1 MSLNS
6 STVIFMHRMKK
17 ICFIRSHRKTNMTH
31 NKIKQIQSLE
41 RGKYRREHSQFLIEG
56 KRLVESALEFGAK
69 MENVYYTDSFKN
81 ENPGLI
87 QKIEK
92 AGFTLEQILTKQLEK
107 ISFTQSPAGIAAV
120 CNFPDMG
127 NPDVKQNK
135 WIYLYQVS
143 DPGNM
148 GTLFRSAAWFG
159 FTHISLSPDCVDP
172 FNPKVVR
179 AGMGAHFGL
188 SIHRDIELN
197 LFADSHTL
205 IGADQCGND
214 VSDFKSPEKFVLVL
228 GSEAHGLSDD
238 IQRIID
244 HTISIEKIGFGESL
258 NVGVAGSI
266 LMHHLSR

>member
-1 MSLNS
+1 M
-6 STVIFMHRMKK
+6 
-17 ICFIRSHRKTNMTH
+17 TN
-31 NKIKQIQSLE
+31 NDIKRIQSLQ
-41 RGKYRREHSQFLIEG
+41 RGKFRKEFSQYFIEG
-56 KRLVESALEFGAK
+56 KRLVQSALELGAK
-69 MENVYYTDSFKN
+69 IDSVYFTDPFRIENMEMIDSVQNSDISF
-81 ENPGLI
+81 
-87 QKIEK
+87 
-92 AGFTLEQILTKQLEK
+92 EQIPTKQFSK
-107 ISFTQSPAGIAAV
+107 ISFTQSPSGIGAV
-120 CNFPDMG
+120 CRLPDQG
-127 NPDVKQNK
+127 KADLNQNK
-135 WIYLYQVS
+135 WLYLDKVS

-159 FTHISLSPDCVDP
+159 FTHIALSPDCVDP

-188 SIHRDIELN
+188 SIHANIELN

-205 IGADQCGND
+205 IGADHRGND
-214 VSDFKSPEKFVLVL
+214 VSDFKSPEKFVLIL

>member
-1 MSLNS
+1 MTNN
-6 STVIFMHRMKK
+6 TIKK
-17 ICFIRSHRKTNMTH
+17 
-31 NKIKQIQSLE
+31 IQSLK
-41 RGKYRREHSQFLIEG
+41 RGKYRREYSQFFIEG
-56 KRLVESALEFGAK
+56 KRLVESALESGAK
-69 MENVYYTDSFKN
+69 MENVYYTDAFNN

-92 AGFTLEQILTKQLEK
+92 AGFTFEQIATKQLEK

-127 NPDVKQNK
+127 NPDVNQHK
-135 WIYLYQVS
+135 WLYLYQVS

-159 FTHISLSPDCVDP
+159 FTHIALSPDCVDP

-188 SIHRDIELN
+188 SIHSNIELS

-205 IGADQCGND
+205 IGADHRGND
-214 VSDFKSPEKFVLVL
+214 VSDFKSPEKFVLIL
-228 GSEAHGLSDD
+228 GSEAHGLSKN
-238 IQRIID
+238 IQGILD
-244 HTISIEKIGFGESL
+244 QTISIEKTGVGESL
-258 NVGVAGSI
+258 NVGVAGAI
-266 LMHHLSR
+266 LMEKLS